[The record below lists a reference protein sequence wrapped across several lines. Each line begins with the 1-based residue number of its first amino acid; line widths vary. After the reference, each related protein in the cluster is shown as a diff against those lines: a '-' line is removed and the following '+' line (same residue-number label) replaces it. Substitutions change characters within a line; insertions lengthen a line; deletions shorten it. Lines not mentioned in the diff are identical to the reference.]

1 MDLVTGYVEVFC
13 AQISEG
19 SATQFSAMDGN
30 PSPRDIEFS
39 GRNKRRLRRRCIGF
53 NGIRS
58 FSGKNFWRGLELM
71 SVAKFTNGCEM
82 TEHEVDLLDISSG
95 DKSTR

>member
-30 PSPRDIEFS
+30 LSPRDIEFL
-39 GRNKRRLRRRCIGF
+39 GRNKRMLRRRCIGF
-53 NGIRS
+53 NEIRARKAIKLS
-58 FSGKNFWRGLELM
+58 DRF
-71 SVAKFTNGCEM
+71 
-82 TEHEVDLLDISSG
+82 
-95 DKSTR
+95 

>member
-1 MDLVTGYVEVFC
+1 MFC
-13 AQISEG
+13 SQISEG

-30 PSPRDIEFS
+30 LSPRDIEFS
-39 GRNKRRLRRRCIGF
+39 GRNKRIRMLRRRCIGF

-82 TEHEVDLLDISSG
+82 TEDEVDLLDISSG